1 MVHPPALVVHPQKSQ
16 HLESRLSYNIY
27 DVRDEIDIRMLH
39 TSTWENETE
48 TTIFWLRSK

>member
-1 MVHPPALVVHPQKSQ
+1 MVHPALVVHPQKSQ